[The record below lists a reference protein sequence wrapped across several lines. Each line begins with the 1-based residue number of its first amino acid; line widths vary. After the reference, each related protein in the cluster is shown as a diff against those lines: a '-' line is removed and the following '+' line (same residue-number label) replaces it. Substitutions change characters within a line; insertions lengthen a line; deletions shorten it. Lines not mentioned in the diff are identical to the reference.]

1 VSQESLRTTRR
12 FRRRTVRVLVEY
24 LSDTGLR
31 CETATTL
38 GPGGLFIETDSP
50 LVIGSLL
57 KLRFRLSDTGIDH
70 EIEGR
75 VVWSKGDADGSVG
88 TPGMGVEFLDRA
100 ATRILGREL
109 ESLD

>member
-1 VSQESLRTTRR
+1 VTQSTDRTKRK

-24 LSDTGLR
+24 LSDSGLR

-50 LVIGSLL
+50 LAIGALL
-57 KLRFRLSDTGIDH
+57 KLCFRLSEAGIHH

-75 VVWSKGDADGSVG
+75 IVWSKPDADGTVG

-100 ATRILGREL
+100 ATRVLGHEL
-109 ESLD
+109 EALD

>member
-1 VSQESLRTTRR
+1 MSQLQSRPKRR

-38 GPGGLFIETDSP
+38 GAGGLFIETDSP
-50 LVIGSLL
+50 LASGALL
-57 KLRFRLSDTGIDH
+57 KLRFRLSEKGIHH

-75 VVWSKGDADGSVG
+75 VVWSKGDADGTVG
-88 TPGMGVEFLDRA
+88 TPGMGVEFLDRI
-100 ATRILGREL
+100 ATRALASEL
-109 ESLD
+109 EALD